1 MSRIRD
7 ALTGKTLLLTGVTG
21 FLAKAL
27 LVKLLR
33 DFPEVRRLYVLI
45 RPEPTA
51 RDPFVGAQDR
61 LLREVFDSNACLPL
75 RQRYRD
81 SFAPWV
87 AAKVTALPGDLARD
101 GLGWD
106 PALFDRLAN
115 ELDLIINCAASVAF
129 DERLDHALDLNTFG
143 PSRLLALARAGG
155 NIPLVQVST
164 AYVCGNQVGLVP
176 EVPPVVGTT
185 PAGRRSGEAPR
196 DLDDLIGELRR
207 ACLMVTRAGDG
218 EATRRAL
225 VEEGLARA
233 RALGWNDVYTMTKG
247 LGEQLLVRD
256 RGGVPL
262 CLLRPSIIESALE
275 EPQPGWLDGL
285 RMADPMIVAYARGQ
299 LRDFPADPSVGV
311 DFVPVD
317 LVVNATVAAS
327 AALLR
332 EGGVSVYH
340 VATGDVAPLRVE
352 ELGIYIHEY
361 FSRHP
366 LRQKDG
372 GLVRVARWRFP
383 SRRAF
388 ERRYRSRRLVPLQA
402 LRKALAAPILAP
414 LRERFQSAITGRIA
428 AVEQLLTLAEL
439 YSPYTH
445 LGCTFETSRLRALE
459 VALTPEDRA
468 LVPCNPKEISW
479 RDYFQDVHIP
489 GLKHFV
495 LRIED
500 VPGAG
505 RAKTEMLREAPAVA
519 PLSSVEE
526 VRTLRDLLLRAS
538 IRHGGAT
545 ALEIKQGDRYI
556 QYSFEEVARLAALMG
571 ERLLA
576 QGISAGD
583 RVGLL
588 AENRPEW
595 GIGYL
600 GAVSQGMVVVP
611 LDPKLPESELEDLLR
626 RTDTKALLCTE
637 RQLRES
643 SGNLL
648 HRLTGPGGSV
658 SILDLARFG
667 RPFPGFEPPARARG
681 HGRIPGPQD
690 LASILF
696 TSGTTIAPKGV
707 MLSHGNFVANVRAVA
722 EFLEASP
729 EDRFLSVLPLHHVF
743 EFTCGLL
750 TPLWIGARITYLLSL
765 GSPQISAAMQE
776 RAITVLLGVPRLYQL
791 LAQGIE
797 ARIAAAGPIAQGA
810 ARLLARLAARTGTRV
825 RRALFRRVHRALGGR
840 VRVLISGGAPLDAE
854 LYDRFRTMGFVLCE
868 GYGLTETA
876 PVLTVNPPDRT
887 RRGSV
892 GLPLPGVDL
901 QIVGA
906 DGDGVGEIMVR
917 GPNVMRGYLGQPEL
931 TASSLRDGWF
941 HTGDL
946 GRLDADG
953 FLYITGR
960 LKDIIVTPAGKTIS
974 PEEVEESYK
983 DLPGVL
989 ESCVVGMPSPTGSG
1003 EGVHLVV
1010 VPDGA
1015 AGVSQAEILRAID
1028 ARAKAV
1034 PTHRRIQRVHFLS
1047 GELPKT
1053 TTLKVKRGAVR
1064 RLLEA
1069 DVPAPDGAA
1078 SLSHEAGTPWGASPQ
1093 EQAVLALIARL
1104 AGIPVGR
1111 VSPDAHLERDLA
1123 IDSLMRVEILAFLDA
1138 HRARPLPEDRITRA
1152 TTVGDVLELARRQR
1166 GWEGRGGISW
1176 QRLLAQ
1182 PAAERRPV
1190 QRMPRPRVF
1199 RTTLRAARGFL
1210 GGYCGIASEGLE
1222 HLPAKGP
1229 FLLAAN
1235 HTSHLDAFAVLAA
1248 LGDRA
1253 WEVSLVGARDY
1264 FFNRTWKRLILPQAL
1279 HIIPFDREGDFLE
1292 GLRLCREAIGQ
1303 GRSLL
1308 IFPEGTR
1315 SRTGELLPFKAG
1327 VGVLAVELGLPI
1339 IPTAIRGTYQA
1350 LPKGRAV
1357 PRRHP
1362 IRVAFGAPILPGSP
1376 DGGDEATPYER
1387 YRHVVER
1394 VLGAVE
1400 ALRAS
1405 TPRMQRVPDGLQA
1418 GRGPADR

>member
-1 MSRIRD
+1 LSRIHD
-7 ALTGKTLLLTGVTG
+7 ALAGKTLLLTGVTG

-27 LVKLLR
+27 LVKLLK

-45 RPEPTA
+45 RPDPTA
-51 RDPFVGAQDR
+51 RDPLAGARDR
-61 LLREVFDSNACLPL
+61 LLREILDSSACLPL
-75 RQRYRD
+75 RQRYRE
-81 SFAPWV
+81 SFASWA
-87 AAKVTALPGDLARD
+87 AAKVSALPGDLARD
-101 GLGWD
+101 GLGLD
-106 PALFDRLAN
+106 PALLHRLAN

-143 PSRLLALARAGG
+143 PTRLLALARASG
-155 NIPLVQVST
+155 NLPLVQVST
-164 AYVCGNQVGLVP
+164 AYVCGDHAGMVP

-185 PAGRRSGEAPR
+185 PAGLQSGEAPR
-196 DLDDLIGELRR
+196 DLDELIGQLRR
-207 ACLMVTRAGDG
+207 ACQMVT
-218 EATRRAL
+218 RAL
-225 VEEGLARA
+225 VEEGLMRA

-247 LGEQLLVRD
+247 LAEQLLIRD

-262 CLLRPSIIESALE
+262 CLLRPSIIESALA

-299 LRDFPADPSVGV
+299 LRDFPADPSVGI

-340 VATGDVAPLRVE
+340 VATGDVVPLRVE
-352 ELGIYIHEY
+352 EVGVYIHEY
-361 FSRHP
+361 FSRYP

-372 GLVRVARWRFP
+372 GLARVVPWRFV
-383 SRRAF
+383 SRRVF

-402 LRKALAAPILAP
+402 LRKALGAPILAP
-414 LRERFQSAITGRIA
+414 LRERFHSGLTARIA
-428 AVEQLLTLAEL
+428 AVEQLVNLAEL

-445 LGCTFETSRLRALE
+445 LRCTFETSRFRALE
-459 VALTPEDRA
+459 GALAPEDRA
-468 LVPCNPKEISW
+468 LVPCNAKEIAW
-479 RDYFQDVHIP
+479 RDFFQDVHIP

-505 RAKTEMLREAPAVA
+505 RAKIEMLREAPAVA
-519 PLSSVEE
+519 LPPPAEE
-526 VRTLRDLLLRAS
+526 VRTLRDLLLQAS

-571 ERLLA
+571 EHLLA

-611 LDPKLPESELEDLLR
+611 LDPKLPESEFEDLLR
-626 RTDTKALLCTE
+626 RTGAKALLCTE
-637 RQLRES
+637 RQLREL
-643 SGNLL
+643 SGSLL
-648 HRLTGPGGSV
+648 QRLTGQPGGIAV
-658 SILDLARFG
+658 LDLARFG
-667 RPFPGFEPPARARG
+667 RSFPGLEPPARARG
-681 HGRIPGPQD
+681 HRRVPGPQD

-707 MLSHGNFVANVRAVA
+707 MLSHGNFLANVRAVA
-722 EFLEASP
+722 EFLEAAPS
-729 EDRFLSVLPLHHVF
+729 DRFLSVLPLHHVF

-750 TPLWIGARITYLLSL
+750 TPLWIGARITYLSTL
-765 GSPQISAAMQE
+765 GSPQIVAAMQE
-776 RAITVLLGVPRLYQL
+776 REVTVLLGVPRLYQL

-797 ARIAAAGPIAQGA
+797 AQIAAAHPMARGA
-810 ARLLARLAARTGTRV
+810 ARVVARLVGCLGMRARRV
-825 RRALFRRVHRALGGR
+825 LFRRVHRALGGR
-840 VRVLISGGAPLDAE
+840 VRLLISGGAPLDAE
-854 LYDRFRTMGFVLCE
+854 LYDRFHTMGFVLCE
-868 GYGLTETA
+868 GYGLTEAA
-876 PVLTVNPPDRT
+876 PVLTVNPPDGT

-906 DGDGVGEIMVR
+906 DADGVGEIVVR
-917 GPNVMRGYLGQPEL
+917 GPNVMRGYIGQPEL
-931 TASSLRDGWF
+931 TASTLRDGWL

-960 LKDIIVTPAGKTIS
+960 LKDVIVTPAGKTLS

-983 DLPGVL
+983 DLPGVQ

-1015 AGVSQAEILRAID
+1015 AGVSQADILRSID
-1028 ARAKAV
+1028 ARANAV

-1069 DVPAPDGAA
+1069 EVLARDGAA
-1078 SLSHEAGTPWGASPQ
+1078 SLRREAGGPGGSPQ

-1104 AGIPVGR
+1104 AGIPVSR
-1111 VSPDAHLERDLA
+1111 VSPEAHLERDLG

-1138 HRARPLPEDRITRA
+1138 QRARPLPEDRITRA
-1152 TTVGDVLELARRQR
+1152 TTVGDVLNLARRQR
-1166 GWEGRGGISW
+1166 GGWEGRSGVSW

-1182 PAAERRPV
+1182 PAAERRPL
-1190 QRMPRPRVF
+1190 QRMPRPGVF
-1199 RTTLRAARGFL
+1199 RTAVRAARGFL
-1210 GGYCGIASEGLE
+1210 GGYCGITSEGLE

-1264 FFNRTWKRLILPQAL
+1264 FFDKAWKRLILPHTL
-1279 HIIPFDREGDFLE
+1279 HIIPFDREGDFLD
-1292 GLRLCREAIGQ
+1292 GLRLCREATGL

-1315 SRTGELLPFKAG
+1315 SRTGGLLPFKAG

-1339 IPTAIRGTYQA
+1339 VPTAILGTYQA
-1350 LPKGRAV
+1350 LPKGRVV

-1362 IRVAFGAPILPGSP
+1362 IRVAFGPPILPGSL
-1376 DGGDEATPYER
+1376 DGGDEATAYER
-1387 YRHVVER
+1387 YREIVER
-1394 VLGAVE
+1394 VMGAVE
-1400 ALRAS
+1400 VLRAS
-1405 TPRMQRVPDGLQA
+1405 APPTHAVA
-1418 GRGPADR
+1418 GGPGR